1 MKYDIIL
8 TDIDNT
14 LLDFSADARH
24 ALEVTLTER
33 GLPFN
38 DTEWK
43 IYHDINDA
51 LWKAFDEGKI
61 EKSMIYPERFR
72 RYLEARGIEA
82 DHMEYNLAYMK
93 HLAQGNHQ
101 YPDSRKLLETL
112 KAMGCEIYGATN
124 GEATVQT
131 TRMTTSGLRPLF
143 DGMYIS
149 EQMGT
154 QKPAKAYFDMI
165 FKEIGEEKR
174 KRAIMLGDSLS
185 SDMQGGRNAGIAT
198 CFFGKKEKADER
210 CDYVIEELMQFVD
223 VVK

>member
-14 LLDFSADARH
+14 LLDFSADAKH

-33 GLPFN
+33 GLPFS
-38 DTEWK
+38 DEEWK

-61 EKSMIYPERFR
+61 EKKAIYPERFR
-72 RYLEARGIEA
+72 LYMEARGIEG
-82 DHMEYNLAYMK
+82 DYHEFGKAYMV

-124 GEATVQT
+124 GETTVQT
-131 TRMTTSGLRPLF
+131 TRMATSGLRPLF
-143 DGMYIS
+143 D
-149 EQMGT
+149 
-154 QKPAKAYFDMI
+154 
-165 FKEIGEEKR
+165 EIG
-174 KRAIMLGDSLS
+174 RAH
-185 SDMQGGRNAGIAT
+185 
-198 CFFGKKEKADER
+198 
-210 CDYVIEELMQFVD
+210 V
-223 VVK
+223 

>member
-14 LLDFSADARH
+14 LLDFSADARS
-24 ALEVTLTER
+24 ALGITLQQWGIT
-33 GLPFN
+33 LN
-38 DTEWK
+38 DSLWRT
-43 IYHDINDA
+43 YHNINDA
-51 LWKAFDEGKI
+51 LWKSFDEGKI
-61 EKSMIYPERFR
+61 EKKSIYPTRAQQFMD
-72 RYLEARGIEA
+72 AVGITG
-82 DHMEYNLAYMK
+82 DHLVFSDSYMK

-124 GEATVQT
+124 GETTVQT

-154 QKPAKAYFDMI
+154 QKPAKEYFDMI
-165 FKEIGEEKR
+165 FAEIGEEKR
-174 KRAIMLGDSLS
+174 ARAIMLGDSLS

-198 CFFGKKEKADER
+198 CFFGSPEKADDR
-210 CDYVIEELMQFVD
+210 CDYIITELMQFVD
-223 VVK
+223 IVR

>member
-14 LLDFSADARH
+14 LLDFSADARQ

-33 GLPFN
+33 GLPF
-38 DTEWK
+38 DDARWDA
-43 IYHDINDA
+43 YHRINDE
-51 LWKAFDEGKI
+51 LWRDFDQGKI
-61 EKSMIYPERFR
+61 EKKFIYPERFR
-72 RYLEARGIEA
+72 RFLENQNIDGDYREF
-82 DHMEYNLAYMK
+82 NLSYMK

-112 KAMGCEIYGATN
+112 RAMGCEIYGATN
-124 GEATVQT
+124 GETTIQT
-131 TRMTTSGLRPLF
+131 TRMTASGLRPLF

-154 QKPAKAYFDMI
+154 QKPAKEYFDMI
-165 FKEIGEEKR
+165 FAQIGEEKR
-174 KRAIMLGDSLS
+174 ERAIMLGDSLS

-198 CFFGKKEKADER
+198 CFFGDPEKADSR
-210 CDYVIEELMQFVD
+210 CDYVITELMQFAEIIQ
-223 VVK
+223 

>member
-14 LLDFSADARH
+14 LLDFSADAKH
-24 ALEVTLTER
+24 ALELTLTKR
-33 GLPFN
+33 GLPFD

-61 EKSMIYPERFR
+61 EKSQIYPERFR
-72 RYLEARGIEA
+72 RYLEVRGIDGDYREC
-82 DHMEYNLAYMK
+82 NVAYMN

-101 YPDSRKLLETL
+101 YPDSRKLLEAL
-112 KAMGCEIYGATN
+112 RAMGCEIYGATN
-124 GEATVQT
+124 GETTVQT
-131 TRMTTSGLRPLF
+131 TRMNTSGLRSLF

-149 EQMGT
+149 EQMGS
-154 QKPAKAYFDMI
+154 QKPAKEYFDMI
-165 FKEIGEEKR
+165 FAEIGEEKR

-198 CFFGKKEKADER
+198 CFFGSPEKADGR
-210 CDYVIEELMQFVD
+210 CDYVITELMQFVEI
-223 VVK
+223 VK